1 MEQKVEAERYFIYSA
16 MEQERFGGSIMINH
30 EKLQKIEEAYLGYL
44 PDYWSGESYKWKAI
58 KQFQDHWDIEASDF
72 AAMLEQALAKT
83 YNLLA
88 SGYYYAKAMLL
99 GFAGEDPNGVRE
111 AFRVLYDE
119 TRDLSGRVERFI
131 AYADDRK
138 QNHNESGWKNH
149 YQDTHAVS
157 VYLWLRYPDKYY
169 IYKYGEIRPIA
180 IELESS
186 FIPKRTSSVENLIGG
201 YKLCD
206 EICAQIS
213 RNETIISTYNALLTD
228 DCYPDPQFRTLTC
241 DVVFYVSRY
250 YLQADAAVD
259 FDENDPLFMNDGW
272 LPTLQEYSP
281 GFTKDEW
288 LKLLNNS
295 EVIGPVWGGTL
306 AAFYDAGGQAT
317 CSQIGLTFGKS
328 PMSISGYC
336 TNLAKR
342 IHKLTGCPLS
352 MRENGKPRY
361 WSILFQ
367 GQAADSRTPGSFI
380 WRLRSELMEAL
391 AEFHIERFLWLKV
404 ESKSSGA
411 GIRIWKISEGKESTG
426 LPDDIKSQ
434 LMERSCVAVH
444 GSTRAMAGMTVSQ
457 GERFVHDIRK
467 GDYFY
472 LCYASD
478 IQLLGQFTEDDAI
491 PSPHIDER
499 VGEKGWYE
507 RAYTVVKLSEKKEPY
522 SQQSKW
528 WTPNGNSTCIEIP
541 ENEHQL
547 FESLILEPYFS
558 MSLSELTQIQS
569 NDENTGAAPRP
580 VVYEHYNREDFLSEV
595 FMSSEHLDQL
605 IGLLKRKKN
614 IILQGAPGVGK
625 TFTARRLAFVM
636 MGLKDT
642 GRIASVQFHQ
652 NYSYEDFIMGY
663 KPDGSDFSLQTGVFY
678 DFCEKARNDSSK
690 DYFFIIDEINRG
702 NMSKIFGELLQLI
715 ESDYRGEETLLAY
728 THKPF
733 SVPENLYLIG
743 MMNTADRSL
752 ALIDYAL
759 RRRFSFFEMV
769 PGFASQGFKE
779 YSAKY
784 IHDETCDALVA
795 QLINLNKA
803 IADDPALGKGF
814 RIGHSY
820 LCLPKGEE
828 YSEEWLQSVVEYDI
842 LPTLQEYWFDDQDKV
857 TLWENNLRSV
867 FNA

>member
-1 MEQKVEAERYFIYSA
+1 MRCFSWSVIGQPPPSA
-16 MEQERFGGSIMINH
+16 
-30 EKLQKIEEAYLGYL
+30 
-44 PDYWSGESYKWKAI
+44 
-58 KQFQDHWDIEASDF
+58 
-72 AAMLEQALAKT
+72 
-83 YNLLA
+83 
-88 SGYYYAKAMLL
+88 
-99 GFAGEDPNGVRE
+99 
-111 AFRVLYDE
+111 
-119 TRDLSGRVERFI
+119 
-131 AYADDRK
+131 
-138 QNHNESGWKNH
+138 
-149 YQDTHAVS
+149 
-157 VYLWLRYPDKYY
+157 
-169 IYKYGEIRPIA
+169 
-180 IELESS
+180 
-186 FIPKRTSSVENLIGG
+186 
-201 YKLCD
+201 
-206 EICAQIS
+206 
-213 RNETIISTYNALLTD
+213 
-228 DCYPDPQFRTLTC
+228 YPDPQFRTLTC

-380 WRLRSELMEAL
+380 WRLRAELMEAL
-391 AEFHIERFLWLKV
+391 AEFHIERFLW
-404 ESKSSGA
+404 
-411 GIRIWKISEGKESTG
+411 
-426 LPDDIKSQ
+426 
-434 LMERSCVAVH
+434 
-444 GSTRAMAGMTVSQ
+444 
-457 GERFVHDIRK
+457 
-467 GDYFY
+467 
-472 LCYASD
+472 
-478 IQLLGQFTEDDAI
+478 
-491 PSPHIDER
+491 
-499 VGEKGWYE
+499 EK
-507 RAYTVVKLSEKKEPY
+507 P
-522 SQQSKW
+522 SQQNQQN
-528 WTPNGNSTCIEIP
+528 P
-541 ENEHQL
+541 HD
-547 FESLILEPYFS
+547 EPS
-558 MSLSELTQIQS
+558 AVQ
-569 NDENTGAAPRP
+569 
-580 VVYEHYNREDFLSEV
+580 YEHYNREDFLSEV

-625 TFTARRLAFVM
+625 TFTARRLAYVM

-642 GRIASVQFHQ
+642 ERIASVQFHQ

-663 KPDGSDFSLQTGVFY
+663 KPDGADFTLQTGVFY
-678 DFCEKARNDSSK
+678 DFCEKARSDSSK

-779 YSAKY
+779 YSGKY
-784 IHDETCDALVA
+784 IHDETYDALVA
-795 QLINLNKA
+795 QLISLNRA
-803 IADDPALGKGF
+803 IAEDPALGKGF

>member
-1 MEQKVEAERYFIYSA
+1 MEQEVEAKRYSIYSV
-16 MEQERFGGSIMINH
+16 MKHERFGGLIMINH

-72 AAMLEQALAKT
+72 AGMLEQALAKT

-119 TRDLSGRVERFI
+119 TRDLSERVERFI

-213 RNETIISTYNALLTD
+213 RNEAIINTYNALLTD

-317 CSQIGLTFGKS
+317 CSQIGQTFGKS

-367 GQAADSRTPGSFI
+367 GQAADSRTPGSFV
-380 WRLRSELMEAL
+380 WRLRAELMEAL
-391 AEFHIERFLWLKV
+391 GEFHIERFLRVL
-404 ESKSSGA
+404 S
-411 GIRIWKISEGKESTG
+411 IRIEKK
-426 LPDDIKSQ
+426 
-434 LMERSCVAVH
+434 VN
-444 GSTRAMAGMTVSQ
+444 
-457 GERFVHDIRK
+457 
-467 GDYFY
+467 YFY
-472 LCYASD
+472 EVTTSD
-478 IQLLGQFTEDDAI
+478 
-491 PSPHIDER
+491 
-499 VGEKGWYE
+499 
-507 RAYTVVKLSEKKEPY
+507 
-522 SQQSKW
+522 
-528 WTPNGNSTCIEIP
+528 
-541 ENEHQL
+541 
-547 FESLILEPYFS
+547 
-558 MSLSELTQIQS
+558 
-569 NDENTGAAPRP
+569 
-580 VVYEHYNREDFLSEV
+580 
-595 FMSSEHLDQL
+595 
-605 IGLLKRKKN
+605 
-614 IILQGAPGVGK
+614 
-625 TFTARRLAFVM
+625 
-636 MGLKDT
+636 
-642 GRIASVQFHQ
+642 
-652 NYSYEDFIMGY
+652 
-663 KPDGSDFSLQTGVFY
+663 
-678 DFCEKARNDSSK
+678 
-690 DYFFIIDEINRG
+690 
-702 NMSKIFGELLQLI
+702 
-715 ESDYRGEETLLAY
+715 
-728 THKPF
+728 
-733 SVPENLYLIG
+733 
-743 MMNTADRSL
+743 
-752 ALIDYAL
+752 
-759 RRRFSFFEMV
+759 
-769 PGFASQGFKE
+769 
-779 YSAKY
+779 
-784 IHDETCDALVA
+784 
-795 QLINLNKA
+795 
-803 IADDPALGKGF
+803 
-814 RIGHSY
+814 
-820 LCLPKGEE
+820 
-828 YSEEWLQSVVEYDI
+828 
-842 LPTLQEYWFDDQDKV
+842 
-857 TLWENNLRSV
+857 
-867 FNA
+867 

>member
-1 MEQKVEAERYFIYSA
+1 
-16 MEQERFGGSIMINH
+16 MEQEGVGGSIMINH

-119 TRDLSGRVERFI
+119 TRDLSERVERFI

-169 IYKYGEIRPIA
+169 IYKYGAIRPIA

-213 RNETIISTYNALLTD
+213 RNEAIIRTYNALLTD

-380 WRLRSELMEAL
+380 WRLRAELMEAL
-391 AEFHIERFLWLKV
+391 AEFHIERFLW
-404 ESKSSGA
+404 
-411 GIRIWKISEGKESTG
+411 
-426 LPDDIKSQ
+426 
-434 LMERSCVAVH
+434 
-444 GSTRAMAGMTVSQ
+444 
-457 GERFVHDIRK
+457 
-467 GDYFY
+467 
-472 LCYASD
+472 
-478 IQLLGQFTEDDAI
+478 
-491 PSPHIDER
+491 
-499 VGEKGWYE
+499 EK
-507 RAYTVVKLSEKKEPY
+507 P
-522 SQQSKW
+522 SQQNQQN
-528 WTPNGNSTCIEIP
+528 P
-541 ENEHQL
+541 HD
-547 FESLILEPYFS
+547 EPS
-558 MSLSELTQIQS
+558 AVQ
-569 NDENTGAAPRP
+569 
-580 VVYEHYNREDFLSEV
+580 YEHYNREDFLSEV

-625 TFTARRLAFVM
+625 TFTARRLAYVM

-642 GRIASVQFHQ
+642 ERIASVQFHQ

-663 KPDGSDFSLQTGVFY
+663 KPDGADFTLQTGVFY
-678 DFCEKARNDSSK
+678 DFCEKARSDSSK

-728 THKPF
+728 NHKPF

-759 RRRFSFFEMV
+759 RRRFSFFEMI

-779 YSAKY
+779 YSGKY
-784 IHDETCDALVA
+784 IHDETYDALVA
-795 QLINLNKA
+795 QLISLNRA
-803 IADDPALGKGF
+803 IAEDPALGKGF

>member
-1 MEQKVEAERYFIYSA
+1 MTVIPSFSV
-16 MEQERFGGSIMINH
+16 F
-30 EKLQKIEEAYLGYL
+30 
-44 PDYWSGESYKWKAI
+44 
-58 KQFQDHWDIEASDF
+58 
-72 AAMLEQALAKT
+72 
-83 YNLLA
+83 
-88 SGYYYAKAMLL
+88 
-99 GFAGEDPNGVRE
+99 
-111 AFRVLYDE
+111 
-119 TRDLSGRVERFI
+119 
-131 AYADDRK
+131 
-138 QNHNESGWKNH
+138 
-149 YQDTHAVS
+149 

-213 RNETIISTYNALLTD
+213 RNEAIINTYNALLTD

-317 CSQIGLTFGKS
+317 CSQIGQTFGKS

-367 GQAADSRTPGSFI
+367 GQAADSRTPGSFV
-380 WRLRSELMEAL
+380 WRFRAELMEAL
-391 AEFHIERFLWLKV
+391 GEFHIERFLWEKP
-404 ESKSSGA
+404 SK
-411 GIRIWKISEGKESTG
+411 
-426 LPDDIKSQ
+426 Q
-434 LMERSCVAVH
+434 
-444 GSTRAMAGMTVSQ
+444 
-457 GERFVHDIRK
+457 
-467 GDYFY
+467 
-472 LCYASD
+472 
-478 IQLLGQFTEDDAI
+478 
-491 PSPHIDER
+491 
-499 VGEKGWYE
+499 
-507 RAYTVVKLSEKKEPY
+507 
-522 SQQSKW
+522 SQQ
-528 WTPNGNSTCIEIP
+528 NS
-541 ENEHQL
+541 QD
-547 FESLILEPYFS
+547 EP
-558 MSLSELTQIQS
+558 
-569 NDENTGAAPRP
+569 AA
-580 VVYEHYNREDFLSEV
+580 VQYEHYNREDFLSEV

-625 TFTARRLAFVM
+625 TFTARRLAYVM

-642 GRIASVQFHQ
+642 ERIASVQFHQ

-663 KPDGSDFSLQTGVFY
+663 KPDGADFTLQTGVFY
-678 DFCEKARNDSSK
+678 DFCEKARSDSSK

-779 YSAKY
+779 YSGKY
-784 IHDETCDALVA
+784 IHDETYDALVA
-795 QLINLNKA
+795 QLISLNKA

-828 YSEEWLQSVVEYDI
+828 YCCMICGNVSDAEDL
-842 LPTLQEYWFDDQDKV
+842 LQETFMKALSNLDLLEELGTKERRAWLYKV
-857 TLWENNLRSV
+857 ARNLFYDLCRRRAVAKKNIVATVEETDGGFSEV
-867 FNA
+867 ETAMILSMLPPDLSQIFIKRYYEGYTSRRLADEYGLSPSGVLCPSHVLNAEIFR

>member
-1 MEQKVEAERYFIYSA
+1 
-16 MEQERFGGSIMINH
+16 
-30 EKLQKIEEAYLGYL
+30 
-44 PDYWSGESYKWKAI
+44 
-58 KQFQDHWDIEASDF
+58 
-72 AAMLEQALAKT
+72 MLEQALAKT

-99 GFAGEDPNGVRE
+99 EFADEDPNGLRE

-119 TRDLSGRVERFI
+119 TRDLAERTERFI
-131 AYADDRK
+131 SYADDRK
-138 QNHNESGWKNH
+138 QNHNERGWKNH
-149 YQDTHAVS
+149 FQDIHAVS

-169 IYKYGEIRPIA
+169 IYKYGEIRPTA
-180 IELESS
+180 TELESS
-186 FIPKRTSSVENLIGG
+186 FIPKHTSSVENLIGT
-201 YKLCD
+201 YTLCD
-206 EICAQIS
+206 EICAQVS
-213 RNETIISTYNALLTD
+213 RNQAIISTYRSLLTD
-228 DCYPDPQFRTLTC
+228 DCYPDPLFRTLTC

-250 YLQADAAVD
+250 YLQPDSAVD
-259 FDENDPLFMNDGW
+259 FDENDSLFLNDGW
-272 LPTLQEYSP
+272 RPTLQEYSP
-281 GFTKDEW
+281 GFSKNEW
-288 LKLLNNS
+288 LALLNNS

-317 CSQIGLTFGKS
+317 CSQIGQTFGKS

-367 GQAADSRTPGSFI
+367 GQAADSHTPGTFV
-380 WRLRSELMEAL
+380 WRLRPELMDAL
-391 AEFHIERFLWLKV
+391 VEFHIERFLWEKPQNQ
-404 ESKSSGA
+404 K
-411 GIRIWKISEGKESTG
+411 
-426 LPDDIKSQ
+426 LPD
-434 LMERSCVAVH
+434 
-444 GSTRAMAGMTVSQ
+444 STDET
-457 GERFVHDIRK
+457 
-467 GDYFY
+467 
-472 LCYASD
+472 
-478 IQLLGQFTEDDAI
+478 
-491 PSPHIDER
+491 PSPE
-499 VGEKGWYE
+499 
-507 RAYTVVKLSEKKEPY
+507 
-522 SQQSKW
+522 
-528 WTPNGNSTCIEIP
+528 
-541 ENEHQL
+541 
-547 FESLILEPYFS
+547 
-558 MSLSELTQIQS
+558 
-569 NDENTGAAPRP
+569 
-580 VVYEHYNREDFLSEV
+580 YEHYNREDFLSEV

-614 IILQGAPGVGK
+614 VILQGAPGVGK
-625 TFTARRLAFVM
+625 TFTAKRLAYVM
-636 MGLKDT
+636 MGLKDAD
-642 GRIASVQFHQ
+642 RIAFVQFHQ

-663 KPDGSDFSLQTGVFY
+663 KPDGADFTLQTGVFF
-678 DFCEKARNDSSK
+678 DFCKKARSDSSK

-715 ESDYRGEETLLAY
+715 EADYRGEETLLAY

-733 SVPENLYLIG
+733 SVPENLYIIG

-769 PGFASQGFKE
+769 PGFASQGFRE
-779 YSAKY
+779 YSRKV
-784 IHDETCDALVA
+784 IHDEIYDALVA
-795 QLINLNKA
+795 QLINLNKT

-820 LCLPKGEE
+820 LCLQKGEE